1 MTLEEIRAQIDQIDP
16 EIRELIMKRL
26 DCSREVALAKQASG
40 DITIYRADR
49 EEALL
54 SRLGEGVPEDR
65 KAAYLAV
72 VRKIMETSR
81 MYQYGI
87 LFDRMEGLFDPLIEG
102 VTLQPDGTH
111 VKVRLSRPDR
121 PGAMSSILS
130 MIGDHG
136 FNMEAMQQICSADT
150 DRPCTKAGSPLG
162 QEQGTDHTDITCDRG
177 TVCFELTIRG
187 NLGERSM
194 QKLMFQLSMESEG
207 FQILEQ
213 Y

>member
-1 MTLEEIRAQIDQIDP
+1 MTLEEIREQIDRIDP

-87 LFDRMEGLFDPLIEG
+87 LFDRMEGLFDPLLEG
-102 VTLQPDGTH
+102 VHLQPEGTH

-136 FNMEAMQQICSADT
+136 FNMEAMQQIYSAD
-150 DRPCTKAGSPLG
+150 AGRLDTS
-162 QEQGTDHTDITCDRG
+162 CDRG
-177 TVCFELTIRG
+177 MVCFELTIRG
-187 NLGERSM
+187 NLGDRSM